1 MTEQINYEELLPVRP
16 AEDVVSFACESGAF
30 EKQYLIYRSERVY
43 EPLEDRMRDAAR
55 VSCTACGRR
64 FHAEKINAGGCH
76 PGYAPAP
83 FGWWNDGTNEQVIS
97 GNHTLCPCCGAKA
110 VTVHIGNMR
119 LYGGELVDDAFV
131 SVLSRLPVEDRKD
144 RLVLTAWCVRRC
156 INKQAETRFE
166 IWPYTAW
173 VVEERKVVRL
183 MGYAKIIGSAV
194 SLFGRWK
201 QRKTFC
207 DVYGEMQLLMPW
219 NKALL
224 EGATAAN
231 CKLDLYLK
239 AGGKR
244 LVSYLALWRK
254 HSAVENLLVQGC
266 GRLVRSWIN
275 DETSDY
281 TYGGGIPKL
290 PAVNWK
296 EKRPARMLG
305 LNREEFRHLASMGWS
320 ADDLSV
326 YKQVRDAGLAVRLPE
341 DMELLRSRKP
351 YEINKILHEAKQ
363 ADFWRTVRYLARQ
376 GKDFGFLRDYWS
388 MAEGLG
394 WDLGEDLVRWPRDL
408 SAAHDRAMDLQK
420 AKENAALCEQFAQRA
435 EALDRLSFASEGLL
449 IRPCASEAELICEGR
464 DLHHCVAL
472 YAKDHANGRTAI
484 LFIRRAE
491 RPDEPFF
498 TLEFDEKTLTVRQ
511 NRGLRNCA
519 RTPEVE
525 AFEKAWLAWV
535 KAEAAKKARVR
546 VA

>member
-43 EPLEDRMRDAAR
+43 VPLEDRTRDAAR
-55 VSCTACGRR
+55 VSCTACRQH
-64 FHAEKINAGGCH
+64 FHAEKIYAGGCH

-110 VTVHIGNMR
+110 ETVHIGNMR
-119 LYGGELVDDAFV
+119 LHGGERVDDAFV

-144 RLVLTAWCVRRC
+144 RLVLTDWCVRRC

-166 IWPYTAW
+166 IWPFTAW

-183 MGYAKIIGSAV
+183 MGYAKIIGGAV

-207 DVYGEMQLLMPW
+207 DVYGKTELLMPCDRR
-219 NKALL
+219 LL
-224 EGATAAN
+224 DGTTAEN
-231 CKLDLYLK
+231 CKLDLYIK
-239 AGGKR
+239 AGGNR

-266 GRLVRSWIN
+266 GRLVDAWIRAEAESFPYN
-275 DETSDY
+275 S
-281 TYGGGIPKL
+281 GIPKL

-341 DMELLRSRKP
+341 DMELLRSRRP
-351 YEINKILHEAKQ
+351 YEINKILHEANQ
-363 ADFWRTVRYLARQ
+363 ADFWRILRYLNRQ
-376 GKDFGFLRDYWS
+376 KKDWSFLWDYWA
-388 MAEGLG
+388 MAEKQG
-394 WDLGEDLVRWPRDL
+394 WDLREYLVRWPRNL

-420 AKENAALCEQFAQRA
+420 TKENAALCEQFAQRA

-449 IRPCASEAELICEGR
+449 IRPCTNETELIREGR
-464 DLHHCVAL
+464 ELHHCVAQ
-472 YAKDHANGRTAI
+472 YAKDHAAGRTAI

-498 TLEFDEKTLTVRQ
+498 TLEFDEKNLAILQ

-525 AFEKAWLAWV
+525 AFEMAWLAWV
-535 KAEAAKKARVR
+535 KSESKKKARVR